1 MRTKLCRAATA
12 LSSTR
17 QTACFHCATRT
28 WAIAHPITAH
38 GPPPKAPTPAPEFK
52 HDPRRATTQ
61 HKQTQTQTDS
71 SAATRVSQAKSSPL
85 KRRFWKDVH
94 VTENADGYQVLL
106 DTRPVRSPTKAVLMV
121 PNTKR
126 HLAEAIAL
134 EWDLLTSAQQAL
146 KQHLIPLTSLTT
158 RATDIVREDESG
170 QQQRIRQEI
179 VKTAMRYLDTDT
191 LLCWVPEKELASE
204 KVMSGPGETGT
215 EGGTPTESLRDMQ
228 MRVAQGIIGFLT
240 RTIWPGVELK
250 PVLDENSIM
259 PVSQSQK
266 TLDTI
271 QSWIWSL
278 PAYELAGLERAI
290 LASKSLL
297 VAARLVVEWGEHFA
311 NLQQTLAVDRER
323 FGVEEAAQAS
333 SLEVMYQTGMWGE
346 VEDTHDVDREDL
358 RRQLGSVVLL
368 ANNSPP
374 GPKAVATF
382 SFPSSSQQLQ
392 TLPGLPPS
400 LPQYPYTRPVSYS
413 YNPSQSNSLFCFP
426 SRASRYAAAKMSESS
441 VGHKRSKSALA
452 RSLLHRVQSKNESR
466 DDNNNNNS
474 NNSNI
479 NSNSNSNGN
488 ISPTSTTASS
498 SFPSFPESQHNRHSS
513 LSLTKTRS
521 NRRIDT
527 TMESPTAS
535 GDISSSIAEERSSSS
550 PPETAPAAATSIEQ
564 SVKAFRLFEILRSG
578 DTTAISK
585 AIKEAKDQS
594 TGAAAASSSS
604 GTTILH
610 LAIQC
615 ADLQVVEYVVA
626 SGPDVDINARDREG
640 NTPLHLASQ
649 LGRDAVVQALLAQ
662 PQIDDSVAN
671 YRGQTALDVA
681 RTPEIFEKLQL
692 ARSVFIDVKAKQIQD
707 MVVRADYNGLEKL
720 LEEPRVLGNIDV
732 NALDLVTDTVTAQSG
747 GTLLHEGARKKDT
760 KLLEILLMHGA
771 DPFRRDKKGKLPQ
784 DVTKDDKT
792 RAIVKKS
799 PAAIIAQR
807 GIQERAILGNV
818 PSQASA
824 NRAASS
830 EVTLAG
836 KDAREMKG
844 YLKKWTNYTSGF
856 KLRWFVLE
864 DGVLSYYKHQDDAG
878 SACRGAISMRIARLH
893 MDAQDKTRF
902 EIQGKSS
909 VKYHLKAN
917 HVVEAKRW
925 FWALNNAI
933 QWAKDEAKEE
943 ERRRT
948 RESEFLHAKMQQ
960 VESRASE
967 GPASEFTS
975 SATSRVNSRGAGG
988 SALVTTD
995 SKPSFSRVNT
1005 HTSRTAVDSSIPGDD
1020 EAASAYGSYTQS
1032 VAHTI
1037 DLHRTNGV
1045 PAGIDEEP
1053 DYEDYNDYAS
1063 SHDAQPTN
1071 KDAFYI
1077 TAQSAKLQL
1086 DLLSNVSASLK
1097 AQKDKTPELTVSDP
1111 VVDQALS
1118 TYESAVGSLN
1128 DLLACLS
1135 NISRDRDAYWQY
1147 RLDKES
1153 DMRKMW
1159 EESMARIVQEHE
1171 ELQHKVGESEEKRR
1185 KTKKALKEVLENT
1198 PKPLEHEDADKFE
1211 EAEAEAELEAEKAT
1225 AKPIVT
1231 TMTLVGDKAEPV
1243 VDASKKGQTIS
1254 EYADLAESD
1263 SDDDDAEFFDAIS
1276 SEDDAIPAEKWAE
1289 SGEVDSNI
1297 ADLRSSKL
1305 AAITPAF
1312 TGYEDPVRQR
1322 LKMDQDDRPKLSLWS
1337 ILKSMIGKDMT
1348 KMTLPVSFN
1357 EPTSLLQR
1365 VAEDM
1370 EYADLLD
1377 VAADRSESLER
1388 LLYVAAYAISEYA
1401 STIGRVAKPFNPLLG
1416 ETFEYVRPDKQ
1427 YRFYVEQVSHHP
1439 PIGAAWA
1446 ESPKWEYYGESALKS
1461 KFYGK
1466 SFDINLLGTWFCKL
1480 RPINGEEELYT
1491 WKKVTSSVIG
1501 IITGNPTVDNYGPM
1515 EVKNWKTGEVCYLDF
1530 KARGWKASSAYQVS
1544 GKLVDAAGV
1553 TRWTIGGRWNDKIF
1567 ARPTTTT
1574 TPPQGTESTIAP
1586 DESSKPILLWQANP
1600 RPTGI
1605 PFNLTPFVL
1614 TLNAIPDRLRPFL
1627 PPTDTRLRPDQRAME
1642 DGEYDF
1648 AASEKHRVEEKQ
1660 RAKRREREMKGEEFL
1675 PKWFQRA
1682 KCPITGEEYWQS
1694 SGQYW
1699 KCREVSDWSACEDIF

>member
-1 MRTKLCRAATA
+1 MTD
-12 LSSTR
+12 
-17 QTACFHCATRT
+17 
-28 WAIAHPITAH
+28 
-38 GPPPKAPTPAPEFK
+38 PAM
-52 HDPRRATTQ
+52 
-61 HKQTQTQTDS
+61 
-71 SAATRVSQAKSSPL
+71 
-85 KRRFWKDVH
+85 
-94 VTENADGYQVLL
+94 G
-106 DTRPVRSPTKAVLMV
+106 
-121 PNTKR
+121 
-126 HLAEAIAL
+126 
-134 EWDLLTSAQQAL
+134 
-146 KQHLIPLTSLTT
+146 
-158 RATDIVREDESG
+158 
-170 QQQRIRQEI
+170 
-179 VKTAMRYLDTDT
+179 
-191 LLCWVPEKELASE
+191 
-204 KVMSGPGETGT
+204 
-215 EGGTPTESLRDMQ
+215 
-228 MRVAQGIIGFLT
+228 
-240 RTIWPGVELK
+240 
-250 PVLDENSIM
+250 
-259 PVSQSQK
+259 
-266 TLDTI
+266 
-271 QSWIWSL
+271 
-278 PAYELAGLERAI
+278 
-290 LASKSLL
+290 
-297 VAARLVVEWGEHFA
+297 
-311 NLQQTLAVDRER
+311 
-323 FGVEEAAQAS
+323 
-333 SLEVMYQTGMWGE
+333 
-346 VEDTHDVDREDL
+346 
-358 RRQLGSVVLL
+358 
-368 ANNSPP
+368 
-374 GPKAVATF
+374 
-382 SFPSSSQQLQ
+382 
-392 TLPGLPPS
+392 
-400 LPQYPYTRPVSYS
+400 
-413 YNPSQSNSLFCFP
+413 
-426 SRASRYAAAKMSESS
+426 
-441 VGHKRSKSALA
+441 
-452 RSLLHRVQSKNESR
+452 
-466 DDNNNNNS
+466 
-474 NNSNI
+474 
-479 NSNSNSNGN
+479 
-488 ISPTSTTASS
+488 
-498 SFPSFPESQHNRHSS
+498 
-513 LSLTKTRS
+513 
-521 NRRIDT
+521 
-527 TMESPTAS
+527 ESPTVS
-535 GDISSSIAEERSSSS
+535 GGDVSSIGADAAASDSNRPGSNKNS
-550 PPETAPAAATSIEQ
+550 PETSVTSIEQ
-564 SVKAFRLFEILRSG
+564 SVKTFRLFEILRSG

-585 AIKEAKDQS
+585 AVREAKEQS
-594 TGAAAASSSS
+594 AGGAVSP

-615 ADLQVVEYVVA
+615 ADLQVVEYVITT
-626 SGPDVDINARDREG
+626 GPDVDINVRDREG

-649 LGRDAVVQALLAQ
+649 LGRDSVVHALLAQ
-662 PQIDDSVAN
+662 PNIDDSIAN
-671 YRGQTALDVA
+671 YRGQTPLDVA

-692 ARSVFIDVKAKQIQD
+692 ARSVFIDTKSKQIQD
-707 MVVRADYNGLEKL
+707 MVVRADYDGLEKL
-720 LEEPRVLGNIDV
+720 LEEPRVQGIIDV
-732 NALDLVTDTVTAQSG
+732 NALDLVTDTVTAHSG

-760 KLLEILLMHGA
+760 KLLQILLMHGA

-807 GIQERAILGNV
+807 GIQERAILGNA
-818 PSQASA
+818 PSQSSSS
-824 NRAASS
+824 RAVNT

-948 RESEFLHAKMQQ
+948 RDAEFLHAKIQQ

-967 GPASEFTS
+967 GPASEMAPS
-975 SATSRVNSRGAGG
+975 VLSKANSKSGG
-988 SALVTTD
+988 SVLAAD
-995 SKPSFSRVNT
+995 SKPGFSRVNT
-1005 HTSRTAVDSSIPGDD
+1005 HTSRTAVDTFPGDD
-1020 EAASAYGSYTQS
+1020 ETSAYGSYTQS
-1032 VAHTI
+1032 VAHTDVNRATGPQI
-1037 DLHRTNGV
+1037 GV
-1045 PAGIDEEP
+1045 DGEAD
-1053 DYEDYNDYAS
+1053 DDDDDNDYGS
-1063 SHDAQPTN
+1063 SREGQPTN

-1097 AQKDKTPELTVSDP
+1097 AERAKNPDLTVSDP
-1111 VVDQALS
+1111 AIDEALS
-1118 TYESAVGSLN
+1118 TYESAVSSLN
-1128 DLLACLS
+1128 DLLASLS

-1153 DMRKMW
+1153 DTRKMW

-1171 ELQHKVGESEEKRR
+1171 ELQYKVGESEEKRKR
-1185 KTKKALKEVLENT
+1185 TKKALKDVLEHGAISEIPHQNI
-1198 PKPLEHEDADKFE
+1198 EVDVERIE
-1211 EAEAEAELEAEKAT
+1211 EADTTADSAAAT
-1225 AKPIVT
+1225 EVETVADVKQVT
-1231 TMTLVGDKAEPV
+1231 TDGHSV
-1243 VDASKKGQTIS
+1243 KGQAILD
-1254 EYADLAESD
+1254 YADLAESD
-1263 SDDDDAEFFDAIS
+1263 SDDDDAEFFDAIGS
-1276 SEDDAIPAEKWAE
+1276 DEDAGAMISTEKLAEPAL
-1289 SGEVDSNI
+1289 VDSNI

-1305 AAITPAF
+1305 SAIKPAF
-1312 TGYEDPVRQR
+1312 TGYEDPVRKR

-1377 VAADRSESLER
+1377 IAADRPESMER
-1388 LLYVAAYAISEYA
+1388 LLYVSAYAISEYA

-1416 ETFEYVRPDKQ
+1416 ETFEYARPDKQ

-1480 RPINGEEELYT
+1480 RPIKGEEELYT

-1515 EVKNWKTGEVCYLDF
+1515 EVKNWKTGETCYLDF
-1530 KARGWKASSAYQVS
+1530 KARGWKASSAYQVT
-1544 GKLVDAAGV
+1544 GKVVDAAGV

-1567 ARPTTTT
+1567 ARPAH
-1574 TPPQGTESTIAP
+1574 GFESAAVSEN
-1586 DESSKPILLWQANP
+1586 DETAKTILLWQANP
-1600 RPTGI
+1600 RPPGI

-1614 TLNAIPDRLRPFL
+1614 TLNAIPDRLRPHL

-1660 RAKRREREMKGEEFL
+1660 RAKRREREKKGEEFV

-1694 SGQYW
+1694 SGEYW
-1699 KCREVSDWSACEDIF
+1699 KCREVGDWSASEDIF